1 MTDTIVALATPNGES
16 ALSLIRVSGEKALEI
31 ASQACDLKSPTPRHS
46 YLTKYSSIENETLDQ
61 VIFVFYENG
70 KSFTSEDT
78 IEIICH
84 GNPILIKEIVND
96 LLARGCRMAN
106 PGEFSYRSYTNG
118 KIDLTQAEAIAEIIA
133 AKSKQSLL
141 LASKNLDGNLTQK
154 IAELQN
160 EILNQQ
166 SFIEA
171 FIDFPED
178 DLGDEKTG
186 EIIKSL
192 NVVISDIEALIK
204 TADRIQAFNRNLK
217 VVLVGPPNAGKSS
230 LFNCIVGK
238 DRAIVDQ
245 NPGTTR
251 DYVNQVIEIGN
262 ASVEL
267 IDTAGIH
274 ETDETIEKEGIKK
287 SITLLEEADLVLI
300 VLDGSLPYPFEF
312 DDYIDDVLY
321 DKKAVLIQNKAD
333 LPLKINFNTSS
344 LSKLTKISTSKDDSV
359 TIDNLLNTVEE
370 ILLHDLEN
378 TNELSLSVNL
388 RQSSALKSSLDSLEK
403 CMHNLA
409 NNADLELCIP
419 DLKDSINYLAE
430 IAGSKDNEEML
441 DLLFSNFCIGK

>member
-46 YLTKYSSIENETLDQ
+46 YLTKYSSLENETLDQ

-133 AKSKQSLL
+133 AKSKQSLS
-141 LASKNLDGNLTQK
+141 LATKNLDGNLTQK

-160 EILNQQ
+160 KILNQQ

-178 DLGDEKTG
+178 DLGDEKTA

-217 VVLVGPPNAGKSS
+217 VVIVGPPNAGKSS
-230 LFNCIVGK
+230 IFNCIVGK

-262 ASVEL
+262 TYVEL

-274 ETDETIEKEGIKK
+274 QTDE
-287 SITLLEEADLVLI
+287 
-300 VLDGSLPYPFEF
+300 
-312 DDYIDDVLY
+312 
-321 DKKAVLIQNKAD
+321 
-333 LPLKINFNTSS
+333 
-344 LSKLTKISTSKDDSV
+344 
-359 TIDNLLNTVEE
+359 
-370 ILLHDLEN
+370 
-378 TNELSLSVNL
+378 
-388 RQSSALKSSLDSLEK
+388 
-403 CMHNLA
+403 
-409 NNADLELCIP
+409 
-419 DLKDSINYLAE
+419 
-430 IAGSKDNEEML
+430 
-441 DLLFSNFCIGK
+441 